1 MNMQRENV
9 LNIDFLGPDV
19 LSTLIEYDF
28 HFLGWGGRWM
38 MRSVSD
44 LKIRAIGEISHAVLH
59 CLRVV

>member
-28 HFLGWGGRWM
+28 HFLGWGEM